1 MSERVQELERLVRY
15 HQERYYNDEAEISDQ
30 EFDALW
36 DELRRLDPENALF
49 SEVGTDRSEG
59 FPKREHII
67 PMGSQEKA
75 ADPEAFRKWI
85 NKIAAPRYVVQ
96 YKLDGASMELQYENG
111 RFRAGVTR
119 GDGRVGDDITRNVRR
134 MRGVIEEVGDGFTGA
149 VRGEV
154 MMEHEVHEKYYSE
167 KANCRN
173 AANGVM
179 KRKDGVG
186 SDLLRVMVYDAMH
199 REREDF
205 FSDEVSKLAWL
216 EENGFDV
223 VTYKVFEDPE
233 DIIAYREEIAEARG
247 GLPFDIDGLV
257 VKSPDIDREDM
268 QRARPEKQIAF
279 KFALEQTVTQ
289 VREVEW
295 STTGNTYT
303 PVAKVEPVRLAGTT
317 VQRASLVHPE
327 HLEELGIRIGSEV
340 VITKRGEII
349 PKIEKVV
356 HNPANARAVE
366 VPRNCVACGTELINE
381 GKRLYCPNF
390 ACPLRLKH
398 RLRKWVS
405 VLDIKEFGPVLID
418 RLFDSG
424 KVRYVADL
432 YRVTPEEI
440 AAFEG
445 MGEGIARK
453 ALGNLRAA
461 SEIRLPRF
469 VAGFDIGGIGE
480 LIVEKLV
487 SAGYDTLEKLREAS
501 VDDLAEVEGIG
512 TITAETL
519 KKGLDELRD
528 HMDALLETGAV
539 RILAP
544 PRETPISGKSFCF
557 SGSLSSMKRSEAEE
571 TVRSLGG
578 SAKSAVTTDLD
589 FLVTNDPESG
599 SSKNRKARELGV
611 RIISEEEFLRLVALA
626 SSGSTTYD

>member
-15 HQERYYNDEAEISDQ
+15 HQERYYNDDAEISDA

-36 DELRRLDPENALF
+36 DELRRLDPENAVF

-59 FPKREHII
+59 FPKREHVI

-75 ADPEAFRKWI
+75 ADPEAFKKWTK
-85 NKIAAPRYVVQ
+85 KIAAPRYVVQ
-96 YKLDGASMELQYENG
+96 YKLDGASMELQYEGG
-111 RFRAGVTR
+111 RFVAGVTR
-119 GDGRVGDDITRNVRR
+119 GDGRIGDDITRNVRK
-134 MRGVIEEVGDGFTGA
+134 MRGVIEEIGGGFTGA

-154 MMEHEVHEKYYSE
+154 MMEHEIHEKYYSD

-199 REREDF
+199 RDQEDF
-205 FSDEVSKLAWL
+205 FSDEISKLAWL

-223 VTYKVFEDPE
+223 VSYRVFEDPGE
-233 DIIAYREEIAEARG
+233 IIEYREKISEKRG
-247 GLPFDIDGLV
+247 DLGFDIDGLV

-279 KFALEQTVTQ
+279 KFALEQAVTQ
-289 VREVEW
+289 VREVQW

-303 PVAKVEPVRLAGTT
+303 PVAIVEPVRLAGTT

-327 HLEELGIRIGSEV
+327 HLRELGIQIGSEV

-356 HNPANARAVE
+356 HNPAQAREVAV
-366 VPRNCVACGTELINE
+366 PHTCVACGTTLVNE

-398 RLRKWVS
+398 RLRKWIS

-424 KVRYVADL
+424 KVKYVADL

-461 SEIRLPRF
+461 SEIRLARF

-487 SAGYDTLEKLREAS
+487 SAGYDTLEKLRSAS
-501 VDDLAEVEGIG
+501 VEELAEVDGIG
-512 TITAETL
+512 TVTAETL
-519 KKGLDELRD
+519 KKGLVELEE
-528 HMDALLETGAV
+528 HMDAVLETGEV
-539 RILAP
+539 RIVAAP
-544 PRETPISGKSFCF
+544 KASPISGKSFCF
-557 SGSLSSMKRSEAEE
+557 TGSLNSMKRPEAEE
-571 TVRSLGG
+571 RVRGLGG
-578 SAKSAVTTDLD
+578 SAKSSVTKDLD
-589 FLVTNDPESG
+589 YLVTNDPESG
-599 SSKNRKARELGV
+599 SSKNRKAREFGV
-611 RIISEEEFLRLVALA
+611 AIITEEEFLRLVGLA
-626 SSGSTTYD
+626 S

>member
-1 MSERVQELERLVRY
+1 MSERVQELAELIRY
-15 HQERYYNDEAEISDQ
+15 HQELYYNEEPEISDA

-36 DELRRLDPENALF
+36 DELRRLDPENAVF
-49 SEVGTDRSEG
+49 GEVGRDRNEG
-59 FPKREHII
+59 YPKREHII

-75 ADPEAFRKWI
+75 ADPESFRKWAR
-85 NKIAAPRYVVQ
+85 KIDAPSYVVQ

-111 RFRAGVTR
+111 RFVAGVTR

-134 MRGVIEEVGDGFTGA
+134 MQGVMEEIGGDFTGA

-154 MMEHEVHEKYYSE
+154 MMEHEVHQRHYSD

-186 SDLLRVMVYDAMH
+186 SELLRVMVYDAVH
-199 REREDF
+199 GEREDF
-205 FSDEVSKLAWL
+205 FADEVSKLRWL
-216 EENGFDV
+216 EENGFEV
-223 VTYKVFEDPE
+223 VTYRVFEDPE
-233 DIIAYREEIAEARG
+233 EIIAYREEVSDKRSELA
-247 GLPFDIDGLV
+247 FDIDGLV
-257 VKSPDIDREDM
+257 VKSPDIDRMDM
-268 QRARPEKQIAF
+268 QRSRPEKQIAF
-279 KFALEQTVTQ
+279 KFALEQAVTQ
-289 VREVEW
+289 VREVKW

-303 PVAKVEPVRLAGTT
+303 PVAIVEPVRLAGTT

-356 HNPANARAVE
+356 HNPSQAKRVE
-366 VPRNCVACGTELINE
+366 IPHTCVACGSALVNE

-398 RLRKWVS
+398 RLRKWIS
-405 VLDIKEFGPVLID
+405 VLDIKEFGPVLIE
-418 RLFDSG
+418 RLFESG
-424 KVRYVADL
+424 KAKYVADL

-453 ALGNLRAA
+453 ALGNLRGA
-461 SEIRLPRF
+461 SQVRLARF

-487 SAGYDTLEKLREAS
+487 SAGYDSLEKLRGAS
-501 VDDLAEVEGIG
+501 AEELAEVEGIG

-519 KKGLDELRD
+519 KKGLDELRE
-528 HMDALLETGAV
+528 HMDAVLETGVV
-539 RILAP
+539 RIVAP
-544 PRETPISGKSFCF
+544 AGESPIAGRSFCF
-557 SGSLSSMKRSEAEE
+557 TGSLNSMKRSEAEE
-571 TVRSLGG
+571 RVRALGG
-578 SAKSAVTTDLD
+578 SVRSGVTKDLD
-589 FLVTNDPESG
+589 YLVTNDPESG
-599 SSKNRKARELGV
+599 SSKNRKARESGV
-611 RIISEEEFLRLVALA
+611 AIITEEEFVRLTALA
-626 SSGSTTYD
+626 P